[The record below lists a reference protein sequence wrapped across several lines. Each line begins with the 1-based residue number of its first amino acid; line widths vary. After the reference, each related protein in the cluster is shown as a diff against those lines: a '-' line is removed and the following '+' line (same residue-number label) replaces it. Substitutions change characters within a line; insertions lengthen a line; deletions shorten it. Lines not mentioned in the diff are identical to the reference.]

1 MNIADQFLSTTAYL
15 CPKHKSHIESR
26 GLLNDWSYANC
37 RTASAD
43 EASVYLGYRAKSGG
57 ILFIGVGT
65 QFQFRPDKPWKSKED
80 KKAPKYRT
88 PLGEY
93 DAFLPQHPTDKDYW
107 DTEKL
112 AEHCYHING
121 QPYILLSEGI
131 WKAIAGCCHGLPTI
145 ALMSI
150 SMGLTPKKNDLQG
163 QRFLVSILE
172 RYARAG
178 FGFIIAFDADAATNP
193 NVIWEQRKLGRQLL
207 KFGVPVRSITG
218 QWEPGT
224 EGETKGMDDFIQKNG
239 IEEFRQM
246 LAKSVTFEDWESN
259 QESGDGSFGKSKKS
273 ALPPQVL
280 GAELAE
286 DLRDWLCYSD
296 EHKSW
301 MKYELRH
308 KGVWAAVNDDYV
320 LSAIDT
326 MCQARGLQ
334 PNNAYCANVL
344 GSLKRKLF
352 ELDWLERPSNELLPF
367 EDGVLEIEN
376 NQWQEHAPGFRLT
389 WSLPRPFRGSAVKIG
404 WSKIE
409 AWLEQ
414 ATNGNQNKKDIL
426 LAFIAASLRGMSDL
440 QKFLM
445 LTGPGGTG
453 PGLYTRLITM
463 VVGER
468 NTWIGNLEDLTKAD
482 KVAELQTKRLAVFDD
497 QEKYTGNL
505 SNFRSLTGGGKIS
518 GRQLYKSAVD
528 FRFSGLALIT
538 SNQPC
543 FPASGLSWLKR
554 RIIQE
559 GFEYTP
565 VKRNRHLEREL
576 EPELSA
582 FTDYLLSIPVTEIE
596 RILGQEGT
604 GINGTFWADRVRADP
619 MASWVN
625 DCIIHDAEAQTAIGA
640 DKDEWKDA
648 DYVAAKSSLFG
659 SYNNYCRR
667 AGYSAKGKN
676 NFSADLVEL
685 CREVLEWKDIA
696 KERSAAGMAIKGLR
710 LRTDTDQDISTVE
723 DLLTKSQNV
732 DLGLHCVDPNVDLQ
746 SLSHKAYV
754 DHVDLNSKLAKK
766 NEITSADSS
775 LETDSGTTSTSW
787 DQVNTAADVVEV
799 LPSPK
804 ADTVYTS
811 HTEQDIQPTQGLHS
825 GLHSSQHFDGA
836 ESSTPIN
843 GELAH
848 PDPIAPPEPITQP
861 IAPPELE
868 TQSPE
873 PIDLPELETQSL
885 EPFAPPEPTT
895 QIEPP
900 DLETQSPEP
909 LAPPELNL
917 NEDEIDLLQMIQLA
931 LAESDPE
938 EARQAALDIQPILK
952 LTCANGCAD
961 KKKIW
966 DGLTE
971 DEQVKFSAL
980 LRKPSQPEV
989 SLAPV
994 LEQQLVPEPIAPE
1007 SEQQPVPEQL
1017 APAGLEP
1024 VPPKETG
1031 EPQPAK
1037 ITMPESETITPE
1049 DAEKMRDIALIWW
1062 DEYYSEQLQ
1071 NLLVQMFGW
1080 KSPGTKYSREAI
1092 GRWLESEDAV
1102 VRVRLDELW
1111 RMKHGE
1117 GLIDVPD
1124 CGF

>member
-1 MNIADQFLSTTAYL
+1 MNVVQQFESTAYL
-15 CPKHKSHIESR
+15 SPKHKSHIENR
-26 GLLNDWSYANC
+26 GLLNDWSFANC
-37 RTASAD
+37 RTVSAD
-43 EASVYLGYRAKSGG
+43 EASVYLGYAAKSGG
-57 ILFIGVGT
+57 ILFIGAET

-80 KKAPKYRT
+80 KKAPKYRS

-107 DTEKL
+107 NTEKL

-121 QPYILLSEGI
+121 RPYILLSEGV
-131 WKAIAGCCHGLPTI
+131 WKGISGCCHGLPTI
-145 ALMSI
+145 ALIGI
-150 SMGLTPKKNDLQG
+150 SMGLTAKKNDLQG

-224 EGETKGMDDFIQKNG
+224 EGETKGMDDFIQRKG
-239 IEEFRQM
+239 IEEFRRM
-246 LAKSVTFEDWESN
+246 LVKSVSFEEWESN
-259 QESGDGSFGKSKKS
+259 LESGDGSEGKSKKQ
-273 ALPPQVL
+273 APPPQVL

-286 DLRDWLCYSD
+286 DLRDQLCYSD

-326 MCQARGLQ
+326 MCQTRGLQ

-367 EDGVLEIEN
+367 EDGVLEIESN
-376 NQWQEHAPGFRLT
+376 TWQEHAPGFRLT
-389 WSLPRPFRGSAVKIG
+389 WSLPRSYKGSAVNTGWAKIND
-404 WSKIE
+404 WMN
-409 AWLEQ
+409 Q
-414 ATNGNQNKKDIL
+414 ATDGNRNKKDIL
-426 LAFIAASLRGMSDL
+426 IAFIAASLRGMANL
-440 QKFLM
+440 HKFLM

-453 PGLYTRLITM
+453 KGVYSRLTTM

-482 KVAELQTKRLAVFDD
+482 KVADLQTKRLAVFDD

-528 FRFSGLALIT
+528 FRFLGLALIT

-565 VKRNRHLEREL
+565 IKRNPHLEREL

-582 FTDYLLSIPVTEIE
+582 FTQYLLSIPVTEIE

-625 DCIIHDAEAQTAIGA
+625 DCIIHDAEAKTAIGA

-685 CREVLEWKDIA
+685 CREVLEWKDVA
-696 KERSAAGMAIKGLR
+696 KERSAAGMVIKGLR
-710 LRTDTDQDISTVE
+710 LRTDTDQNISTVE
-723 DLLTKSQNV
+723 DLLAQSKNV
-732 DLGLHCVDPNVDLQ
+732 DLGLHDVDPNVDLQ
-746 SLSHKAYV
+746 SLPHKACV

-775 LETDSGTTSTSW
+775 LETDSGTTSTSS
-787 DQVNTAADVVEV
+787 DQMNTAADVVEV

-804 ADTVYTS
+804 ADTAYTS
-811 HTEQDIQPTQGLHS
+811 HTAQDIQPTQGLYSGQHS
-825 GLHSSQHFDGA
+825 GQHFDGA

-848 PDPIAPPEPITQP
+848 PDPIAPPEPTTQIEP
-861 IAPPELE
+861 RKLE

-873 PIDLPELETQSL
+873 PI
-885 EPFAPPEPTT
+885 
-895 QIEPP
+895 
-900 DLETQSPEP
+900 
-909 LAPPELNL
+909 APPELNL

-931 LAESDPE
+931 LAETDPE
-938 EARQAALDIQPILK
+938 EGRQAALDIQPILK

-966 DGLTE
+966 DALTE

-994 LEQQLVPEPIAPE
+994 
-1007 SEQQPVPEQL
+1007 SEQQPVPEPID
-1017 APAGLEP
+1017 PASLELL
-1024 VPPKETG
+1024 PPEKPG
-1031 EPQPAK
+1031 ELQPAQ
-1037 ITMPESETITPE
+1037 ITVPESETITPE

-1080 KSPGTKYSREAI
+1080 KSPGTKYSREALE
-1092 GRWLESEDAV
+1092 RWLESEDAV
-1102 VRVRLDELW
+1102 VRERLDELW

-1117 GLIDVPD
+1117 GLIDAPD

>member
-1 MNIADQFLSTTAYL
+1 MNVVQQFESTAYL
-15 CPKHKSHIESR
+15 SPKHKSHIESR
-26 GLLNDWSYANC
+26 GLLNDWSFANC

-43 EASVYLGYRAKSGG
+43 EASVYLGYAAKSGG
-57 ILFIGVGT
+57 ILFVGANT
-65 QFQFRPDKPWKSKED
+65 QFQFRPDKPWKSSGS

-88 PLGEY
+88 PVGEY
-93 DAFLPQHPTDKDYW
+93 DAFLPQHPTDKNYW
-107 DTEKL
+107 ESENLKQ
-112 AEHCYHING
+112 HCYRIDDH
-121 QPYILLSEGI
+121 PYLLITEGVFT
-131 WKAIAGCCHGLPTI
+131 ALAGCCNDLPTI
-145 ALMSI
+145 GLVGI
-150 SMGLTPKKNDLQG
+150 SMGLTAKASDVQG
-163 QRFLVSILE
+163 QRYLVPTLE
-172 RYARAG
+172 FYARAG

-193 NVIWEQRKLGRQLL
+193 NVIWEQRKLGCQLL

-224 EGETKGMDDFIQKNG
+224 EGETKGMDDFIQKKG
-239 IEEFRQM
+239 IKEFRRM
-246 LAKSVTFEDWESN
+246 LVKSVSFEEWESN
-259 QESGDGSFGKSKKS
+259 QESGDGSFGKSKKQ
-273 ALPPQVL
+273 APPPQVL

-286 DLRDWLCYSD
+286 DLRDRLCYSD

-326 MCQARGLQ
+326 MCQTRGLQ

-367 EDGVLEIEN
+367 EDGVLEIESN
-376 NQWQEHAPGFRLT
+376 TWQEHAPGFRLT
-389 WSLPRPFRGSAVKIG
+389 WSLPRSYKGSAVEIG
-404 WSKIE
+404 WAKIE
-409 AWLEQ
+409 AWLDR
-414 ATNGNQNKKDIL
+414 ATDGNRNKKDIL
-426 LAFIAASLRGMSDL
+426 LAFIAACLRGMSSL
-440 QKFLM
+440 HKFLM

-453 PGLYTRLITM
+453 KGLYTRLTTM

-482 KVAELQTKRLAVFDD
+482 KVADLQTKRLAVFDD

-538 SNQPC
+538 ANQPC

-565 VKRNRHLEREL
+565 IKRNPHLEREL

-582 FTDYLLSIPVTEIE
+582 FTQYLLSIPVTEIE
-596 RILGQEGT
+596 RILAQEET
-604 GINGTFWADRVRADP
+604 GINGTFWADRLRADP

-625 DCIIHDAEAQTAIGA
+625 DCIIHDTLAQTAIGA

-685 CREVLEWKDIA
+685 CREVLEWKDVA
-696 KERSAAGMAIKGLR
+696 KQRSAAGMAIKGLR
-710 LRTDTDQDISTVE
+710 LRIDTDQDISTVE
-723 DLLTKSQNV
+723 DLLTKSKNV
-732 DLGLHCVDPNVDLQ
+732 DLGLQGADPNVDLQ
-746 SLSHKAYV
+746 SLPHKACV
-754 DHVDLNSKLAKK
+754 DHVDLNSNAKK

-775 LETDSGTTSTSW
+775 LETDSGTTSTSS
-787 DQVNTAADVVEV
+787 DQMNTAADVVEA

-804 ADTVYTS
+804 ADTAYTN
-811 HTEQDIQPTQGLHS
+811 HTEQEIQPTQGQHS
-825 GLHSSQHFDGA
+825 GQHSGQHFDGA
-836 ESSTPIN
+836 ESSTSIDE
-843 GELAH
+843 ELAH
-848 PDPIAPPEPITQP
+848 PDQLAPPEPTTQ

-868 TQSPE
+868 TQSPA
-873 PIDLPELETQSL
+873 PI
-885 EPFAPPEPTT
+885 
-895 QIEPP
+895 
-900 DLETQSPEP
+900 
-909 LAPPELNL
+909 APPELNL

-931 LAESDPE
+931 LAETDPE
-938 EARQAALDIQPILK
+938 EGRQAALDIQPILK

-966 DGLTE
+966 DALTE
-971 DEQVKFSAL
+971 NEQANFKAL
-980 LRKPSQPEV
+980 LAPS
-989 SLAPV
+989 L
-994 LEQQLVPEPIAPE
+994 
-1007 SEQQPVPEQL
+1007 EQQPVPEPL
-1017 APAGLEP
+1017 DPAGLEP
-1024 VPPKETG
+1024 VPPQEAGK
-1031 EPQPAK
+1031 PQPAQ
-1037 ITMPESETITPE
+1037 ITTPESETITPE
-1049 DAEKMRDIALIWW
+1049 DAEKMRDIATAWW
-1062 DEYYSEQLQ
+1062 DEYYPDDPTKLEQWQSLIS
-1071 NLLVQMFGW
+1071 QMFAW
-1080 KSPGTKYSREAI
+1080 KAPGTKYSRDALKL
-1092 GRWLESEDAV
+1092 WLESEDAV
-1102 VRVRLDELW
+1102 VRERLDELW

-1117 GLIDVPD
+1117 GLIDAPD

>member
-1 MNIADQFLSTTAYL
+1 MNVVQQFESTAYL
-15 CPKHKSHIESR
+15 CPKHKSHIDSR
-26 GLLNDWSYANC
+26 GLLNDWSFANC

-43 EASVYLGYRAKSGG
+43 EASVYLGYAAKSGG
-57 ILFIGVGT
+57 ILFVGAT
-65 QFQFRPDKPWKSKED
+65 AQFQFRPDKPWKSSGS

-88 PLGEY
+88 PVGEY
-93 DAFLPQHPTDKDYW
+93 DAFLPQHPTDKNYW
-107 DTEKL
+107 EPENLKQ
-112 AEHCYHING
+112 HCYRIDDH
-121 QPYILLSEGI
+121 PYLLITEGPFKGI
-131 WKAIAGCCHGLPTI
+131 SGCSHDLPTI
-145 ALMSI
+145 ALMGI
-150 SMGLTPKKNDLQG
+150 SMGLTAKANDVQG
-163 QRFLVSILE
+163 QRYLVPTLE
-172 RYARAG
+172 LYARAG

-193 NVIWEQRKLGRQLL
+193 SVIWEQRKLGRQVL

-224 EGETKGMDDFIQKNG
+224 EGETKGMDDFIQRKG
-239 IEEFRQM
+239 IEEFRRI
-246 LAKSVTFEDWESN
+246 LVKSVSFEEWESN
-259 QESGDGSFGKSKKS
+259 QESGDGSFGKSKKQ
-273 ALPPQVL
+273 APPPQVL

-286 DLRDWLCYSD
+286 DLRDRLCYSD

-367 EDGVLEIEN
+367 EDGVLEIESN
-376 NQWQEHAPGFRLT
+376 TWQEHAPGFRLT
-389 WSLPRPFRGSAVKIG
+389 WSLPRSYKGSAVNTGWAKIND
-404 WSKIE
+404 WMN
-409 AWLEQ
+409 Q
-414 ATNGNQNKKDIL
+414 ATDGNRNKKDIL
-426 LAFIAASLRGMSDL
+426 IAFIAASLRGMASL
-440 QKFLM
+440 HKFLM

-453 PGLYTRLITM
+453 KGLYTRLTTM

-468 NTWIGNLEDLTKAD
+468 NTWIGNLEDLTASD
-482 KVAELQTKRLAVFDD
+482 KVADLQTKRLAVFDD

-582 FTDYLLSIPVTEIE
+582 FTQYLLSIPVTEIE
-596 RILGQEGT
+596 RILDREGT

-625 DCIIHDAEAQTAIGA
+625 DCIIHDTEAQTAIGA

-685 CREVLEWKDIA
+685 CREVLEWKDVA
-696 KERSAAGMAIKGLR
+696 KQRSAAGMAIKGLR

-723 DLLTKSQNV
+723 DLLAQSKNV
-732 DLGLHCVDPNVDLQ
+732 DLGLQGADRNVDLQ
-746 SLSHKAYV
+746 SIPHKACA
-754 DHVDLNSKLAKK
+754 DRADLNSKLANN

-787 DQVNTAADVVEV
+787 DQGNTAADVVEV
-799 LPSPK
+799 LPSPQT
-804 ADTVYTS
+804 DTAYTNL
-811 HTEQDIQPTQGLHS
+811 TAQDIQPAQGLHS
-825 GLHSSQHFDGA
+825 GLHSGQHFDGA

-848 PDPIAPPEPITQP
+848 LDQSSPPEPTTQLE
-861 IAPPELE
+861 PPELE
-868 TQSPE
+868 TQPPE
-873 PIDLPELETQSL
+873 PID
-885 EPFAPPEPTT
+885 
-895 QIEPP
+895 
-900 DLETQSPEP
+900 
-909 LAPPELNL
+909 PPELNL

-931 LAESDPE
+931 LAETDPE
-938 EARQAALDIQPILK
+938 EGRQAALAIQPILK

-961 KKKIW
+961 KQKIW
-966 DGLTE
+966 DALTE

-994 LEQQLVPEPIAPE
+994 SEQQPVPEPTVPE
-1007 SEQQPVPEQL
+1007 SEQQPVPEPL
-1017 APAGLEP
+1017 DPASLEP
-1024 VPPKETG
+1024 VPPQEAG
-1031 EPQPAK
+1031 EPQPAQ
-1037 ITMPESETITPE
+1037 TTVPESETITPE

-1062 DEYYSEQLQ
+1062 DEYYSEQFQ

-1092 GRWLESEDAV
+1092 GRWLESENAV
-1102 VRVRLDELW
+1102 VRERLDELW

>member
-1 MNIADQFLSTTAYL
+1 MNVVQQFSTTAYL
-15 CPKHKSHIESR
+15 SPKHKSHIESR
-26 GLLNDWSYANC
+26 GLLNDWSFANC

-43 EASVYLGYRAKSGG
+43 EASVYLGYAAKSGG
-57 ILFIGVGT
+57 ILFTGAT
-65 QFQFRPDKPWKSKED
+65 AQFQFRPDKPWKSSGSKR
-80 KKAPKYRT
+80 APKYRT
-88 PLGEY
+88 PVGDY
-93 DAFLPQHPTDKDYW
+93 DAFLPQHPTDKNYW
-107 DTEKL
+107 EPENLKR
-112 AEHCYHING
+112 HCYRIDDR
-121 QPYILLSEGI
+121 PYLLITEGAF
-131 WKAIAGCCHGLPTI
+131 KAIAGCSHDLPTI
-145 ALMSI
+145 ALMGI
-150 SMGLTPKKNDLQG
+150 SMGLTAKASDVQG
-163 QRFLVSILE
+163 QRYLVPTLE
-172 RYARAG
+172 SYARAG
-178 FGFIIAFDADAATNP
+178 FGFIIVFDADAATNP

-207 KFGVPVRSITG
+207 KFGVPVRSVTA

-224 EGETKGMDDFIQKNG
+224 EGELKGMDDFIEKRG
-239 IEEFRQM
+239 IEEFRQI
-246 LAKSVTFEDWESN
+246 LAKSVSFEEWESN
-259 QESGDGSFGKSKKS
+259 QESGDESFAKSKKS
-273 ALPPQVL
+273 APPPQVL

-286 DLRDWLCYSD
+286 DLRDRLCYSD

-367 EDGVLEIEN
+367 EDGVLEVESN
-376 NQWQEHAPGFRLT
+376 TWQEHAPGFRLT
-389 WSLPRPFRGSAVKIG
+389 WSLPRSYKGSAVNTG
-404 WSKIE
+404 WSKISD
-409 AWLEQ
+409 WMDQ
-414 ATNGNQNKKDIL
+414 ATDGNRNKKNIL
-426 LAFIAASLRGMSDL
+426 IAFIAASLRGMANL
-440 QKFLM
+440 HKFLM
-445 LTGPGGTG
+445 LTAPGGTG
-453 PGLYTRLITM
+453 KGVYSRLTTM

-468 NTWIGNLEDLTKAD
+468 NTWIGNLEDLTASD
-482 KVAELQTKRLAVFDD
+482 KVADLQTKRLAVFDD

-538 SNQPC
+538 ANQPC

-559 GFEYTP
+559 EFEYAP
-565 VKRNRHLEREL
+565 IKRNPHLEREL

-582 FTDYLLSIPVTEIE
+582 FTQYLLSIPVTEIE
-596 RILGQEGT
+596 RILAQEGT

-685 CREVLEWKDIA
+685 CREVLEWKDVA
-696 KERSAAGMAIKGLR
+696 KQRSAAGMAIKGLR
-710 LRTDTDQDISTVE
+710 LRADTDQNISTVE
-723 DLLTKSQNV
+723 DLLAQSKNV
-732 DLGLHCVDPNVDLQ
+732 DLGLHGADRNVDLQ
-746 SLSHKAYV
+746 SLPHKACV
-754 DHVDLNSKLAKK
+754 DRADLNSKFL
-766 NEITSADSS
+766 EIDEANTKSVLNKIDVDSDKVPPS
-775 LETDSGTTSTSW
+775 EVGTVSTS
-787 DQVNTAADVVEV
+787 
-799 LPSPK
+799 
-804 ADTVYTS
+804 Y
-811 HTEQDIQPTQGLHS
+811 TEQDFELSQGPHS
-825 GLHSSQHFDGA
+825 GQHSGQHFDGA
-836 ESSTPIN
+836 ESSTPVN

-848 PDPIAPPEPITQP
+848 PDPIAPPEATTQP
-861 IAPPELE
+861 SEPPELE
-868 TQSPE
+868 TQ
-873 PIDLPELETQSL
+873 
-885 EPFAPPEPTT
+885 PPAT
-895 QIEPP
+895 I
-900 DLETQSPEP
+900 
-909 LAPPELNL
+909 APPELNL

-931 LAESDPE
+931 LAQTDPE
-938 EARQAALDIQPILK
+938 SARRAALDIQPILK

-966 DGLTE
+966 DALTE

-994 LEQQLVPEPIAPE
+994 SEQQLVPEPIAPV
-1007 SEQQPVPEQL
+1007 SQQQPVPEPI

-1024 VPPKETG
+1024 VPPQKPG
-1031 EPQPAK
+1031 EPQPAP

-1071 NLLVQMFGW
+1071 SLLIQMFGW
-1080 KSPGTKYSREAI
+1080 KAPGTKYSREAI
-1092 GRWLESEDAV
+1092 ERWLESEEAV
-1102 VRVRLDELW
+1102 VRSRLDELW

-1117 GLIDVPD
+1117 GLIGAPD